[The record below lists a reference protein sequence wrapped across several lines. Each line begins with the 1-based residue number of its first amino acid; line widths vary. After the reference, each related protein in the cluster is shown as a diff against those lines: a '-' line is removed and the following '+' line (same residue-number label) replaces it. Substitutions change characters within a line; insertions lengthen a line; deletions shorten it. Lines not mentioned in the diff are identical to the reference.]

1 MDELIENRLNQV
13 TTRIRDACRR
23 VRRDPDEVQLLVVS
37 KTHGPERVRE
47 VADCGVMVF
56 GENRVQEA
64 KQKIPNCAGN
74 LSWHMV
80 GHLQTNKVRDAV
92 RLFQMIHAVDSLKLL
107 MAINASCEMNG
118 IVMPVCLEVNV
129 SGESSKFGL
138 VPELVPEILH
148 AANRFMN
155 VDVVGLMTIPPIAED
170 PEKVRPYFKKL
181 RELRDKW
188 RDKTDF
194 MLPELSMGMSHD
206 FEIAIEEG
214 ATWIRLGTV
223 IFGKR
228 GT

>member
-1 MDELIENRLNQV
+1 MDESIENRLNQV
-13 TTRIRDACRR
+13 KTRIRDACRR
-23 VRRDPDEVQLLVVS
+23 ADRDPDEVHLLVVS
-37 KTHGPERVRE
+37 KTHGPERVRDA
-47 VADCGVMVF
+47 ADCGLMVF
-56 GENRVQEA
+56 GENRIQEA
-64 KQKIPNCAGN
+64 NQKIPNCPGH

-80 GHLQTNKVRDAV
+80 GHLQTNKVKYAV
-92 RLFQMIHAVDSLKLL
+92 RLFQMIHSVDSLKLL
-107 MAINASCEMNG
+107 AAINTSCEMKG
-118 IVMPVCLEVNV
+118 VVMPVCLEVNV

-138 VPELVPEILH
+138 APESVPEILS
-148 AANRFMN
+148 AANGFMH

-170 PEKVRPYFKKL
+170 TEETRPYFKKL

-188 RDKTDF
+188 RDATGF
-194 MLPELSMGMSHD
+194 MLSELSMGMSHD